1 VAVVTEVI
9 GKLTRTW
16 TILGLL
22 AALTATAFAQQEQQ
36 LPASSTNVTIPKEE
50 RPAHDAEHLYLQ
62 LRGNGLDA
70 KRVYKIREASLDRD
84 QLHITLEDGTIA
96 FTTDVLG
103 RVTGAFFEGTGEVL
117 VIPPNEGERASMML
131 FTKAAVLEEAIS
143 SAYFRFNDDTFSD
156 LQPNLRPP
164 EDGEEFARR
173 WNSAALN
180 LAEWDALRLFM
191 TFSCYLP
198 PSDAGPRVCAAG
210 GADRFLHARVQGP
223 KLGAFDVYYD
233 STAAEQIVVAQQKSM
248 DGTNYY
254 NVWTSFPSA
263 PSLARSPQ
271 LEKPDEVAL
280 RSFRIRAEVSPPT
293 TLKAEARVQVEV
305 TRGGMRALLFELSRY
320 LKVSEVKM
328 GSQSL
333 ELIQNQALEGTALA
347 RRGND
352 ILAVVFP
359 RLLQTGEKF
368 ELNFSYGGEV
378 LSEAGGGLLYVGARG
393 TWYPNRGFA
402 AADFDMQ
409 FRYPSGWTLLA
420 TGKRADPESN
430 VGQGAEPAQEQ
441 VSRWQTDRPI
451 PVAGFNLGKYVKAS
465 SAAGATS
472 VETYAAAGVER
483 NFPKANEAIVLPQ
496 IPTAI
501 PREPKVAVVPQ
512 PPPTPARH
520 AQSVADDA
528 AGAVKFY
535 SANFGPFPYG
545 TLKLTQMPGPL
556 SQGWPGLIFLSSYA
570 FLTDEEKSH
579 LHLDEA
585 TALLDDYVTAHETAH
600 QWWGD
605 LVFWRG
611 YRDQWIFEGLASY
624 CSLMMLERE
633 NATGFRLVLEKYRS
647 ELETKNK
654 SGSMLKDAGPVT
666 AGVRLSS
673 SEFPEGY
680 EAISYGRGTWLFHML
695 RYMLKYGELAD
706 AHNGKVSS
714 LSESSAVEPFVRG
727 LRKLRDR
734 YSGKPITTR
743 ELIAVFEEEL
753 PSSLRY
759 ENKKSLQWFYDGWVN
774 GTAMPRIGI
783 KSLKIMAKGT
793 GLQVAGTIEQKDA
806 AKDLVTA
813 VPLYGIT
820 ANGGK
825 RFLGIVFADGAENS
839 FRIVAPAG
847 IKRVVSDPDQ
857 TLLTRSR

>member
-1 VAVVTEVI
+1 MTEVMRR
-9 GKLTRTW
+9 LTHGW
-16 TILGLL
+16 ILLGLL
-22 AALTATAFAQQEQQ
+22 ATAVSTAFAQQEQQ
-36 LPASSTNVTIPKEE
+36 LPASSSNVTIPKEE
-50 RPAHDAEHLYLQ
+50 RPAHAAEQLYLQ
-62 LRGNGLDA
+62 LRSNSLDP

-131 FTKAAVLEEAIS
+131 FTKAAVLEEAIN

-173 WNSAALN
+173 WSATALN

-198 PSDAGPRVCAAG
+198 STDLGPSKCAADRP
-210 GADRFLHARVQGP
+210 DRFLHARVQGP
-223 KLGAFDVYYD
+223 QLGAFDVYYD
-233 STAAEQIVVAQQKSM
+233 STAVEQILVAQQKSM
-248 DGTNYY
+248 NGTNYY
-254 NVWTSFPSA
+254 NVFTSFSST
-263 PSLARSPQ
+263 PSLARTRPA
-271 LEKPDEVAL
+271 EKVDEVAL
-280 RSFRIRAEVSPPT
+280 RSFRIRAEVRPPT
-293 TLKAEARVQVEV
+293 TLKTDARLAVEV
-305 TRGGMRALLFELSRY
+305 TKGGTRALVFELSRY

-328 GSQSL
+328 ANQGL
-333 ELIQNQALEGTALA
+333 EFIQNQALEGTALA

-359 RLLQTGEKF
+359 RPLQTGEKF
-368 ELNFSYGGEV
+368 ELDFTYAGDV

-402 AADFDMQ
+402 AADFDLQ

-420 TGKRADPESN
+420 TGKRIDPERN
-430 VGQGAEPAQEQ
+430 EVQRADVTEQ
-441 VSRWQTDRPI
+441 VSRWKTDRPI

-465 SAAGATS
+465 AAAGEIS
-472 VETYAAAGVER
+472 VETYAAAGMER
-483 NFPKANEAIVLPQ
+483 DFPKTSEVVVLPQ
-496 IPTAI
+496 VPAAV
-501 PREPKVAVVPQ
+501 PRDPKIAVVAQ
-512 PPPTPARH
+512 PPPSPARH

-528 AGAVKFY
+528 SKAMKFY

-545 TLKLTQMPGPL
+545 TLKITQMPGPL

-570 FLTDEEKSH
+570 FLTPEEKSH

-633 NATGFRLVLEKYRS
+633 NPTGFRLVLEKYRS
-647 ELETKNK
+647 GLQMKNP
-654 SGSMLKDAGPVT
+654 SGAMLKDAGPVT
-666 AGVRLSS
+666 AGIRLSS

-706 AHNGKVSS
+706 ARSGRGDSGFDGGVP
-714 LSESSAVEPFVRG
+714 EPFVRG
-727 LRKLRDR
+727 LRKLRER
-734 YSGKPITTR
+734 YSGRPITTR
-743 ELIAVFEEEL
+743 ELLAVFEEEL
-753 PSSLRY
+753 PISLRY
-759 ENKKSLQWFYDGWVN
+759 ENKKSLQWFYDGWID
-774 GTAMPRIGI
+774 GTAMPRIAI
-783 KSLKIMAKGT
+783 KNVKVLPKRN
-793 GLQVAGTIEQKDA
+793 GLQVSGIVEQKDA

-813 VPLYGIT
+813 VPLFGIM

-825 RFLGIVFADGAENS
+825 QFLGIVFADGAENP
-839 FRIVAPAG
+839 FRITAPAG
-847 IKRVVSDPDQ
+847 IKRVVADADQ
-857 TLLTRSR
+857 TILTQTR

>member
-1 VAVVTEVI
+1 MTEVMI
-9 GKLTRTW
+9 KFARNGA
-16 TILGLL
+16 IIGLL
-22 AALTATAFAQQEQQ
+22 AALTATAIAQQEQQ
-36 LPASSTNVTIPKEE
+36 LPASSTNVTIPQEE
-50 RPAHDAEHLYLQ
+50 RPAHAAEHLYLQ
-62 LRGNGLDA
+62 LRGNGLDP
-70 KRVYKIREASLDRD
+70 KRVYKIREASLDRE
-84 QLHITLEDGTIA
+84 QLHITLEDGMIA

-117 VIPPNEGERASMML
+117 VIPPNQGERASMML
-131 FTKAAVLEEAIS
+131 FTKAAVLEEPIN

-164 EDGEEFARR
+164 EDGEEFAQR
-173 WNSAALN
+173 WSGAALN

-198 PSDAGPRVCAAG
+198 SIDAGPPRCSVAG
-210 GADRFLHARVQGP
+210 PDRFLHARVQGP

-233 STAAEQIVVAQQKSM
+233 SMAAEQIVVAQQKSM

-254 NVWTSFPSA
+254 NVWTSFSPA
-263 PSLARSPQ
+263 PSLAQPKQ
-271 LEKPDEVAL
+271 VEKPDEVAL
-280 RSFRIRAEVSPPT
+280 QSFRIRAEVRPPT
-293 TLKAEARVQVEV
+293 TLKADARVQIEV
-305 TRGGMRALLFELSRY
+305 TRGGMRSLIFELSRY
-320 LKVSEVKM
+320 LKVREVKM
-328 GSQSL
+328 GNQSL

-368 ELNFSYGGEV
+368 ELNFAYTGDV

-402 AADFDMQ
+402 AANFDLQ

-420 TGKRADPESN
+420 TGKRMDPEKNAGQAADP
-430 VGQGAEPAQEQ
+430 GQEQ

-451 PVAGFNLGKYVKAS
+451 PVAGFNLGKYVKS
-465 SAAGATS
+465 SSVAGDTS
-472 VETYAAAGVER
+472 IETYASSGVER
-483 NFPKANEAIVLPQ
+483 NFPKANDVVVLPEV
-496 IPTAI
+496 PTAI
-501 PREPKVAVVPQ
+501 PREPRVAVVPQ
-512 PPPTPARH
+512 APPTPARH
-520 AQSVADDA
+520 AHSVADDA
-528 AGAVKFY
+528 ANAVKFY

-570 FLTDEEKSH
+570 FLTPEEKSH

-585 TALLDDYVTAHETAH
+585 TTLLDDYVTAHETAH

-633 NATGFRLVLEKYRS
+633 NATGFRMVLEKYRS
-647 ELETKNK
+647 ELEMKNK
-654 SGSMLKDAGPVT
+654 SGDMLKDAGPVT

-706 AHNGKVSS
+706 AHSGKTSSPSENG
-714 LSESSAVEPFVRG
+714 AVEPFVRG
-727 LRKLRDR
+727 LLKLRER

-743 ELIAVFEEEL
+743 ELLSVFEEDL
-753 PSSLRY
+753 PTSLRY
-759 ENKKSLQWFYDGWVN
+759 ENKKTLQWFYDGWIN

-783 KSLKIMAKGT
+783 KNLKIPAKGN
-793 GLQVAGTIEQKDA
+793 GLQISGSIEQKDA
-806 AKDLVTA
+806 PKDLVTA
-813 VPLYGIT
+813 VPLYGIS
-820 ANGGK
+820 ANGSK
-825 RFLGIVFADGAENS
+825 VFLGIAFADGVENS
-839 FRIVAPAG
+839 FRILAPAG
-847 IKRVVSDPDQ
+847 IKRVVADPDQ
-857 TLLTRSR
+857 TILTLTR